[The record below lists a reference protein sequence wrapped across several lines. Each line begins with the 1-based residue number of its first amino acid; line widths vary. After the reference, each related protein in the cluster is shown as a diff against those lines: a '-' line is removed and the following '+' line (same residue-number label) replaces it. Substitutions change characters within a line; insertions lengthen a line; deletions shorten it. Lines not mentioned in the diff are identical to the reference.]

1 MTSTEQKIAAQILY
15 LEDNRATG
23 PDSLRVTR
31 LPAADKGGDWEICGI
46 CDGIEP
52 AVFRHLKSLLDAGK
66 KEKAWEAS
74 LQYVLDNTQAV
85 RTWLGAQDCPAVEF
99 FLRDFFFNAGI
110 KSASLA
116 VQRAVN
122 ARNGSLKEDGI
133 AGPATRSAFQAALT
147 ANGETVMLMLLHRF
161 CEQHYRSCKQW
172 GAFGKGWINRL
183 DAAAS
188 FAAGLLR

>member
-1 MTSTEQKIAAQILY
+1 MNETQRQIASRILY
-15 LEDNRATG
+15 LEDTRVTG
-23 PDSLRVTR
+23 PDSLRISR

-52 AVFRHLKSLLDAGK
+52 AVYNRIKALLDAGR
-66 KEKAWEAS
+66 KEDAWIAC
-74 LQYVLDNTQAV
+74 LRYVLDNTQAV
-85 RTWLGAQDCPAVEF
+85 RTWLGSRDCPAVEF

-133 AGPATRSAFQAALT
+133 AGPATRCAFQAALSG
-147 ANGETVMLMLLHRF
+147 NGEAVMLMLLHRF
-161 CEQHYRSCKQW
+161 REQHYRSCKQW
-172 GAFGKGWINRL
+172 GTFGKGWINRL
-183 DAAAS
+183 DAAAR

>member
-31 LPAADKGGDWEICGI
+31 LPAADKGHAHSGAFGPATD
-46 CDGIEP
+46 P

-66 KEKAWEAS
+66 KEEAWEAS

-99 FLRDFFFNAGI
+99 FLRDFFFNAGV

-161 CEQHYRSCKQW
+161 REQHYRSCKQW

>member
-1 MTSTEQKIAAQILY
+1 M
-15 LEDNRATG
+15 
-23 PDSLRVTR
+23 
-31 LPAADKGGDWEICGI
+31 
-46 CDGIEP
+46 
-52 AVFRHLKSLLDAGK
+52 
-66 KEKAWEAS
+66 
-74 LQYVLDNTQAV
+74 
-85 RTWLGAQDCPAVEF
+85 EF
-99 FLRDFFFNAGI
+99 FLRDFFFNAGV

-161 CEQHYRSCKQW
+161 REQHYRSCKQW